1 MFITDSFCYIPEC
14 FLGNAAGKE
23 SICKEGDPGL
33 IPGWGSSPGEG
44 TEYPLQYPCLENPYG
59 QRSLEGYSPWSC
71 KESNKTERLSTAN
84 RHPKLTQHCKSTISL
99 VQFSNSVIS
108 TSLGPNGLQHTR
120 LPCPSPPPRD
130 CSNLCPLSPWPHPT
144 ISSSVIPFSSCLQSF
159 PASSH
164 QVAQVLQVQVQHQ
177 SFHKINYSPINLFFN

>member
-14 FLGNAAGKE
+14 FLGNSAGKE

-44 TEYPLQYPCLENPYG
+44 TEYPLQYPYLENPYG

-108 TSLGPNGLQHTR
+108 TSLGPNGLQHHH
-120 LPCPSPPPRD
+120 LPETAQTCVLRVRDLILPSHPLSSPSPPAF
-130 CSNLCPLSPWPHPT
+130 NHFQHPL
-144 ISSSVIPFSSCLQSF
+144 IR
-159 PASSH
+159 
-164 QVAQVLQVQVQHQ
+164 
-177 SFHKINYSPINLFFN
+177 